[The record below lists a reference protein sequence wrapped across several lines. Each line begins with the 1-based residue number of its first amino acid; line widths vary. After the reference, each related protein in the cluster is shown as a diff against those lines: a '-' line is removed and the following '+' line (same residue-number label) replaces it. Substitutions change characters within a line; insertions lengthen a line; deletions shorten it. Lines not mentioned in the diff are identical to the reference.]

1 MTIAELA
8 PPVGEPL
15 TLAEARAHLRIDD
28 TADDPV
34 IADLI
39 TTVREHL
46 ERTTGLVLI
55 ARSFRLYLDRWPQG
69 RVLEIGRG
77 PIRSIETI
85 TGYDALGAPF
95 EADMTG
101 FVLDGRA
108 SPPRLFLPAAPETAR
123 AVNGIE
129 IDFTAGFGTTGA
141 EVPASLKR
149 ALLLHLALL
158 HAYRGA
164 VSPGDQPAD
173 VPAGYDRLVAPFRRM
188 RL

>member
-15 TLAEARAHLRIDD
+15 TLAEARAHLRVDD
-28 TADDPV
+28 TADDAV

-39 TTVREHL
+39 TTVRDHL

-55 ARSFRLYLDRWPQG
+55 ARTFRLYLDRWPDAS
-69 RVLEIGRG
+69 VLEIGRG
-77 PIRSIETI
+77 PIVSIETI

-101 FVLDGRA
+101 FVLDGGSLPA
-108 SPPRLFLPAAPETAR
+108 RLFLPAALETAR

-129 IDFTAGFGTTGA
+129 IDFTAGFGPTGA
-141 EVPASLKR
+141 DVPASLKR

-158 HAYRGA
+158 YAYRGA

-173 VPAGYDRLVAPFRRM
+173 VPAGYERLVAPFRRL

>member
-95 EADMTG
+95 ETDMTG
-101 FVLDGRA
+101 FVLDGGA

>member
-15 TLAEARAHLRIDD
+15 TLADARAHLRIDD
-28 TADDPV
+28 TADDAM

-39 TTVREHL
+39 TTVRDHL

-55 ARSFRLYLDRWPQG
+55 ARTFRLYLDAWPEG

-77 PIRSIETI
+77 PIVSIETI

-101 FVLDGRA
+101 FVLDGTA
-108 SPPRLFLPAAPETAR
+108 LPARLSLPVGLETAR
-123 AVNGIE
+123 AVNGVE
-129 IDFTAGFGTTGA
+129 IDFTAGFGTTGT

-158 HAYRGA
+158 YAYRGA